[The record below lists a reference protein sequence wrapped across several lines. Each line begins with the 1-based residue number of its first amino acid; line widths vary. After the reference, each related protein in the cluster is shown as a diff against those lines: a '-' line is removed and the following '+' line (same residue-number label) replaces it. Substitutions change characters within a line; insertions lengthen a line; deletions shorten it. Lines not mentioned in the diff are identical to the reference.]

1 MRFMK
6 SLALTALLGLS
17 AVATAE
23 GQGPRPFRDSWFWG
37 GYGGLTSYT
46 AANPGD
52 PGAVGLSA
60 MAAQVG
66 GDWLITRKTGGLYL
80 SFAQAFLASQGAVVN
95 GPTAADTGF
104 RIVDVQNLRRVNL
117 AAVVF
122 PGDWIRL
129 HPYLGFGVSFD
140 YLGAA
145 QPVFELTDTDRQE
158 DFALERVNEVK
169 AALGPL
175 FMIGA
180 QYRALNSVS
189 VFGQMTAS
197 AMAKDFLLSNGNPIS
212 VGFQAG
218 LRYNLGSSINRDY

>member
-1 MRFMK
+1 MRVMK
-6 SLALTALLGLS
+6 SLALTACLALS
-17 AVATAE
+17 AIATAE

-52 PGAVGLSA
+52 PSGLGTSS

-80 SFAQAFLASQGAVVN
+80 SFAQAFLTTQGAVIN

-117 AAVVF
+117 AAMAF
-122 PGDWIRL
+122 PGNYVRL
-129 HPYLGFGVSFD
+129 HPYIGFGISFD
-140 YLGAA
+140 YLGAV
-145 QPVFELTDTDRQE
+145 QPVFQTSDTNRQE
-158 DFALERVNEVK
+158 EFALQAVNEVK

-175 FMIGA
+175 FIAGA
-180 QYRALNSVS
+180 QYRALNALS

-197 AMAKDFLLSNGNPIS
+197 AMSKDFLLSNGNPIS
-212 VGFQAG
+212 IGFQAG
-218 LRYNLGSSINRDY
+218 LRYNLGSSIDKDF